1 MADNTTLFGGTVTTA
16 QQEITLDD
24 LAPNNYLTIIWRDTK
39 TGETFNSL
47 DIDNK
52 QALEYTVALQNSIDQ
67 AISGGKIS
75 YAGQSKYINLESV
88 GKYLAQNTIKAGT
101 KRNVINALIGL
112 ASGSKKS
119 LSDNTKNLIVN
130 VFGEITEDV
139 AKSLGFTDPH
149 EVFSSFA
156 NENTIKL
163 FTELGNKTQNYINNC
178 ISKFSKKKKNKITST
193 TSENKTKTYAGL
205 IMGLTTSDTES
216 MEITIPRKKVESGA
230 NYTTHLLPQPF
241 KKEFNVILTNKV
253 LTPDFNRTQEIKNIE
268 FVKDKLI
275 EIAKSRTTFDI
286 YVRLSNDV
294 MYKRSNV
301 TFSSLSFTKDES
313 SGNGYTA
320 SFTIEPIETFRVK
333 TFISNRNFSIAGSG
347 SNSGKGGSKNGSN
360 SGKGSSTN
368 NGKSLSLGFKNS
380 DTLGSLGG
388 NNFKNRGSVLDT
400 VRNGNMK
407 NGTSYMTIEYYVKP
421 ETLPDYMARNYNEFK
436 YIAIN
441 SSTGYYAPSEVC
453 KRYRGKWILDNK
465 KAKLQNG
472 WIIEDKMS
480 YRVIDTRVQYI
491 SQGYKAQIRAKR

>member
-1 MADNTTLFGGTVTTA
+1 MADNTTLIGGVTTTV

-88 GKYLAQNTIKAGT
+88 AKYLAQNTIKAGT

-112 ASGSKKS
+112 ASGSKTA
-119 LSDNTKNLIVN
+119 LSNSTKNLIVN
-130 VFGEITEDV
+130 VFGSIADDV
-139 AKSLGFTDPH
+139 AKSFGYTDPH
-149 EVFSSFA
+149 EIFSSFA

-163 FTELGNKTQNYINNC
+163 FTELGNKTQKYIDDC
-178 ISKFSKKKKNKITST
+178 ISKFSNKKKDKITSSIDT
-193 TSENKTKTYAGL
+193 QKTKTYAGL
-205 IMGLTTSDTES
+205 IMGITMSDTES
-216 MEITIPRKKVESGA
+216 MDITIPRKKVEDGS

-268 FVKDKLI
+268 FVKDKLT
-275 EIAKSRTTFDI
+275 EIAKSKTTFDI

-301 TFSSLSFTKDES
+301 AFSSLSFTKDEN

-320 SFTIEPIETFRVK
+320 SFTIEPINTFKVK
-333 TFISNRNFSIAGSG
+333 TFVSNRKYFSSDKSGYTNNTKGSG
-347 SNSGKGGSKNGSN
+347 TGESSNSRADKTSDGKPILVGSLSRSLVDKNGYLHHVRFN
-360 SGKGSSTN
+360 TVEDANIYANKN
-368 NGKSLSLGFKNS
+368 NMRLVYKTPPNRFGVHYFFVDKSEVGIA
-380 DTLGSLGG
+380 TEAG
-388 NNFKNRGSVLDT
+388 NAYTDAITTSMIRQTFALKKDMYD
-400 VRNGNMK
+400 NGDIIMGVITKDGAVKLHNK
-407 NGTSYMTIEYYVKP
+407 TSYKI
-421 ETLPDYMARNYNEFK
+421 LPSPLK
-436 YIAIN
+436 
-441 SSTGYYAPSEVC
+441 
-453 KRYRGKWILDNK
+453 GKV
-465 KAKLQNG
+465 G
-472 WIIEDKMS
+472 E
-480 YRVIDTRVQYI
+480 
-491 SQGYKAQIRAKR
+491 

>member
-1 MADNTTLFGGTVTTA
+1 MADNTTLFGSIVTTT

-47 DIDNK
+47 DINDK

-88 GKYLAQNTIKAGT
+88 AKYLAQNTIKTGT

-112 ASGSKKS
+112 ASGSKTA
-119 LSDNTKNLIVN
+119 LSNSTKNLIVN
-130 VFGEITEDV
+130 VFGSIADDV
-139 AKSLGFTDPH
+139 AKSFGYTDPH

-163 FTELGNKTQNYINNC
+163 FTELGNKTQKYIDDC
-178 ISKFSKKKKNKITST
+178 ISKFSNKKKDKITSNT
-193 TSENKTKTYAGL
+193 DEQKTKTYAGL

-216 MEITIPRKKVESGA
+216 MDITIPRKKVEDGS

-286 YVRLSNDV
+286 YVRLSNDI

-301 TFSSLSFTKDES
+301 VFSSLSFTKDES

-320 SFTIEPIETFRVK
+320 SFTIEPITNFKIK
-333 TFISNRNFSIAGSG
+333 TFISDKKYGSSG
-347 SNSGKGGSKNGSN
+347 STGNASGTGSVSSRKGANLTKNGGPLEVGWIDHSGSLKKEYYNDVRSMIKGGYEQKCLTMETPDAPD
-360 SGKGSSTN
+360 KLPYHFKAQSSFVGVEN
-368 NGKSLSLGFKNS
+368 
-380 DTLGSLGG
+380 
-388 NNFKNRGSVLDT
+388 
-400 VRNGNMK
+400 
-407 NGTSYMTIEYYVKP
+407 P
-421 ETLPDYMARNYNEFK
+421 
-436 YIAIN
+436 
-441 SSTGYYAPSEVC
+441 STGKMQTVLLEHTHKGAGVWHNEDPNKYYLNKNVRFNKDGYIQAD
-453 KRYRGKWILDNK
+453 KQRYRVLK
-465 KAKLQNG
+465 
-472 WIIEDKMS
+472 
-480 YRVIDTRVQYI
+480 
-491 SQGYKAQIRAKR
+491 